1 MYFLPKEKL
10 ESCPVAGRLANN
22 VKLIRQVDLP
32 LRPAQREHFLKC
44 GKDLF
49 FYKIDSM
56 AGEIS
61 SRKFDHNSLVQEFKG
76 DKLPRDIDLKQ
87 GVVYFDSLPIIG
99 THYTINSLTGFKKIK
114 FSFYTI
120 PGIIPG
126 KIKMKDAIVDV
137 GYIVNLSSVCVS
149 SNYVAVFA
157 NIWQE
162 DPPRSWT
169 SRLTSQNEMQNQP
182 RYQKLIILLKVE
194 RRNDNF
200 YDFVEVSRH
209 NLKRSFPISFF

>member
-1 MYFLPKEKL
+1 MEKT
-10 ESCPVAGRLANN
+10 C
-22 VKLIRQVDLP
+22 
-32 LRPAQREHFLKC
+32 
-44 GKDLF
+44 F

-137 GYIVNLSSVCVS
+137 GYIVNLSC
-149 SNYVAVFA
+149 
-157 NIWQE
+157 
-162 DPPRSWT
+162 
-169 SRLTSQNEMQNQP
+169 LC
-182 RYQKLIILLKVE
+182 LLKLCCC
-194 RRNDNF
+194 F
-200 YDFVEVSRH
+200 C
-209 NLKRSFPISFF
+209 

>member
-1 MYFLPKEKL
+1 
-10 ESCPVAGRLANN
+10 
-22 VKLIRQVDLP
+22 
-32 LRPAQREHFLKC
+32 
-44 GKDLF
+44 
-49 FYKIDSM
+49 M

-99 THYTINSLTGFKKIK
+99 THTINSLTGFKKIK

-149 SNYVAVFA
+149 
-157 NIWQE
+157 
-162 DPPRSWT
+162 
-169 SRLTSQNEMQNQP
+169 
-182 RYQKLIILLKVE
+182 
-194 RRNDNF
+194 
-200 YDFVEVSRH
+200 
-209 NLKRSFPISFF
+209 